1 MNILLINHYAG
12 SPYYGMEFRPYY
24 LAREWV
30 KQGHYVAILGASFSH
45 LRQHNPDVKQ
55 DFQEEDIEGIKY
67 VWFKTPEYGGSIAR
81 IKNMMA
87 FVWKLKRNAKK
98 IAKEYKPNLVIA
110 GSCYPLDNYSAN
122 KIAKLAGA
130 KYTYEV
136 RDIWP
141 LSPMLIGGYSK
152 YHPFIWVMQKAE
164 DYAYKHVDK
173 IISLLW
179 NAEEHML
186 ERGLSKGKFVYVP
199 NGYYPEE
206 WTADKFELPLPEEHQ
221 KAFERLRDKI
231 IVGFAGG
238 FAASGNVIS
247 LVKAAI
253 VLKDRKDIHFVLVGK
268 GPELSSYEKVI
279 EYNNLTNIT
288 ILPSVTK
295 NLIPVVNKH
304 FDIAHL
310 GGLQSEL
317 HKYGTSYNK
326 MTDYMLCSLPIVQS
340 VDEPGSVVERVGC
353 GIRVEAE
360 NVNAIA
366 EAIVKLAEMT
376 HEERKIIGE
385 KGRAYVEKNLPWSKL
400 AADFLKPFEENEGII
415 R

>member
-1 MNILLINHYAG
+1 MNILLINHYTG

-24 LAREWV
+24 LSREWV
-30 KQGHYVAILGASFSH
+30 KLGHKVTIIGASCSH

-55 DFQEEDIEGIKY
+55 DFQEEDIESIKY

-81 IKNMMA
+81 IKNMMT
-87 FVWKLKRNAKK
+87 FVWKLKRYASK
-98 IAKEYKPNLVIA
+98 IAHNYQPDLVIA
-110 GSCYPLDNYSAN
+110 GSCYPLDNYPSH
-122 KIAKLAGA
+122 KIARIAGA

-179 NAEEHML
+179 NAEGHML
-186 ERGLSKGKFVYVP
+186 EHGLAPGKFVCVP
-199 NGYYPEE
+199 NGYNPEE
-206 WTADKFELPLPEEHQ
+206 WTEDKFDLTLPEEHQ
-221 KAFERLRDKI
+221 KVFNSLKDKI

-238 FAASGNVIS
+238 FAASGSVIT
-247 LVKAAI
+247 LVQAAI
-253 VLKDRKDIHFVLVGK
+253 ELKKRTDIHFVLVGK
-268 GPELSSYEKVI
+268 GPEKESYEKI
-279 EYNNLTNIT
+279 INDNGLNNIT
-288 ILPSVTK
+288 ILPAVPKT
-295 NLIPVVNKH
+295 LIPAINSH

-310 GGLQSEL
+310 GGLHSEL

-326 MTDYMLCSLPIVQS
+326 MTDYMLSGKPIVQS

-360 NVNAIA
+360 NAKAVA
-366 EAIVKLAEMT
+366 EAIIKLAELS
-376 HEERKIIGE
+376 EQERNEIGL
-385 KGRAYVEKNLPWSKL
+385 KGKEYVIKNLPWSEL
-400 AADFLKPFEENEGII
+400 AKDFLNPFEDKE
-415 R
+415 